1 VRVLATL
8 GVLLIWFSATSQQV
22 PKITGGDLLKFGD
35 QRVRLFGIDAP
46 ELTQTCDNGVWAAG
60 RIAKE
65 ALRRLIA
72 DRPVRCEQ
80 VDWDGR
86 NKGPISRCFVDDTD
100 LSAAMVERGLAW
112 ASVRDS
118 AAYVDVERRAAT
130 NGVGLHAHKCV
141 PAWEWREL
149 NRRRMDRSGSGDGP
163 S

>member
-1 VRVLATL
+1 MRLLATL

-22 PKITGGDLLKFGD
+22 PKIAGGDLLKFGD

-46 ELTQTCDNGVWAAG
+46 ELTQTCDHGVWAAG

-65 ALRRLIA
+65 ALRKLIA

-118 AAYVDVERRAAT
+118 AVYVDVERRAAT

-149 NRRRMDRSGSGDGP
+149 SRRRMDRLGSGDGP

>member
-1 VRVLATL
+1 VRLLVTL
-8 GVLLIWFSATSQQV
+8 GVLFISSSAPLQQV
-22 PKITGGDLLKFGD
+22 PKITAGDRLKFGD

-46 ELTQTCDNGVWAAG
+46 ELTQTCDHGVWAAG

-65 ALRRLIA
+65 ALRKLIA

-80 VDWDGR
+80 VEWDGR

-118 AAYVDVERRAAT
+118 AVYVDVERRAAT

-149 NRRRMDRSGSGDGP
+149 SRRRMDRLGSGDGP